1 MIYQLIKLRMW
12 ETVTYLNENIFLS
25 SFLWELVHPEGITV
39 AKTDFDELLKGSTI
53 LWINI

>member
-1 MIYQLIKLRMW
+1 MIYQLIKLRIW

-25 SFLWELVHPEGITV
+25 SFLWELVHPGGITV